1 MTTTST
7 TTTMS
12 SPVQGRPPVELSRT
26 NAQRVIKWLSLAMP
40 KGQQEQDEV
49 VRLIH
54 AIKKSLGA

>member
-1 MTTTST
+1 M
-7 TTTMS
+7 MS
-12 SPVQGRPPVELSRT
+12 SPVQSRPPVELSRT

-54 AIKKSLGA
+54 AIKKALGA

>member
-12 SPVQGRPPVELSRT
+12 SPAQSRPPVELSRT